1 MDYSVLE
8 KSDLFTGVSIAE
20 LRSLLKE
27 IPHHIQCYNKGET
40 IFQLLKEATQIGII
54 FLPPRYRKHSTLDLF
69 KSLYLFDDNIIS
81 CMLPNKTT

>member
-27 IPHHIQCYNKGET
+27 IPHHFQCCNKGET
-40 IFQLLKEATQIGII
+40 IMVEIECFHGIG
-54 FLPPRYRKHSTLDLF
+54 FASTEQKHR
-69 KSLYLFDDNIIS
+69 I
-81 CMLPNKTT
+81 